1 MKNLDKTLS
10 AFVDVTNHGVGSRD
24 HYGSNLLWNK
34 DGNIDGGTTGT
45 VQLLYRAWTFTNREQ
60 MFPLMQYLIVY

>member
-10 AFVDVTNHGVGSRD
+10 AFVDVTNHGGGSRD

-34 DGNIDGGTTGT
+34 CRPGDGSLICVDQGT
-45 VQLLYRAWTFTNREQ
+45 VL
-60 MFPLMQYLIVY
+60 